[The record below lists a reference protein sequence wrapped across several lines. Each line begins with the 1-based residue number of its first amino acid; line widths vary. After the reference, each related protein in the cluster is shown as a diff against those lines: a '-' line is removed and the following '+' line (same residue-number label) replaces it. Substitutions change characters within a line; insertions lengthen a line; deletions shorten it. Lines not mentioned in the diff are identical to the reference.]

1 MKDFFLRGYMAAK
14 NALACEAGQ
23 NMVEYG
29 LTVAL
34 IAFGCVAGE
43 TAIASS
49 VNQTFVNISTVI
61 TTGVAR

>member
-1 MKDFFLRGYMAAK
+1 MYIAAK
-14 NALACEAGQ
+14 TALASDSGQ
-23 NMVEYG
+23 NLVEYG
-29 LTVAL
+29 MAVAL

-61 TTGVAR
+61 TTGIAR